1 MLNVQGFGI
10 FMSWSQIHTGK
21 FDICRFYWGEGGGGR
36 GINANVPNMPFKL
49 FIATRD
55 QNL

>member
-21 FDICRFYWGEGGGGR
+21 FDICQFYWGEGGGG
-36 GINANVPNMPFKL
+36 GV
-49 FIATRD
+49 
-55 QNL
+55 